1 MDEKLQA
8 QMEEARAQGYTE
20 EQIKEFLN
28 PQPTARPDMAKDES
42 GAPVSPFVSRGEEAV
57 GTGQYA
63 AAEAAKYAAIGG
75 GGLYGAKKVAQAIRG
90 PVAPSTLPITGS
102 AAHDLEILKSAN
114 GSAPSRA
121 PTMMER
127 GTDIAKK
134 MREIAANKVMPAAA
148 NAATAAA
155 PYVRG
160 ATAVG
165 AMAMPGNAGQNYAA
179 QFPQSGP
186 MRGMEIN
193 PATGRPWTPAELQQY
208 NQAY

>member
-28 PQPTARPDMAKDES
+28 PQPTARPDLAKDES

-57 GTGQYA
+57 GTSQYA

-75 GGLYGAKKVAQAIRG
+75 GGLYGVKKVADAIRG
-90 PVAPSTLPITGS
+90 PVAPSNLPAAGS
-102 AAHDLEILKSAN
+102 AQHVMDITKSPT
-114 GSAPSRA
+114 GQAPSRA
-121 PTMMER
+121 PTMLER

-134 MREIAANKVMPAAA
+134 MREIAASKVTGPAPY
-148 NAATAAA
+148 A

-165 AMAMPGNAGQNYAA
+165 AFAMPGNTGQEYP
-179 QFPQSGP
+179 FPQKGP

-193 PATGRPWTPAELQQY
+193 PATGQPWTPAELQQY